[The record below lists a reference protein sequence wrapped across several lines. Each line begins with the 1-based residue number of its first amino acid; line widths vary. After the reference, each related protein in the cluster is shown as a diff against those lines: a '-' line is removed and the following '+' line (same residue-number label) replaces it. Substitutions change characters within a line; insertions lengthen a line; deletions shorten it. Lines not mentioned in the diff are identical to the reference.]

1 MTNCTSRFNRTVLCS
16 ALGVALAGTAVTATA
31 QDAPQRKRGS
41 AALLEEVVVTA
52 RKREEGSQD
61 VPVAI
66 SAFNSDQLDALK
78 VRNLTNLAVSMP
90 SVVLDEIG
98 TSRGYS
104 NFSIRGLGI
113 NSSIPSI
120 DPAVGVMLDGV
131 FLGTNTGVVFDTF
144 DLESIEVLR
153 GPQGTL
159 FGRNVTG
166 GVVQL
171 NSKRPSEE
179 FEGNMRFAYDQ
190 AANGDGEGNYYAM
203 GTVSNGLTDN
213 IAARLSV
220 YYNDDGGA
228 LEVTDGPLQGTAHGA
243 VEQMVIRP
251 SIAWTPTDELEFILR
266 YENQSIEAQG
276 PSAQSHTN
284 GSGIDGA
291 FVNYDRE
298 DFGFGIDNAGDY
310 ELDID
315 FFNLTVNWDV
325 AGGTLTNVFG
335 IREHTNSTD
344 ADIDAQPIWV
354 FHSDTSSEY
363 KQMSNELRW
372 NGLLMN
378 DRANVTVGAFVFESD
393 LIYDEDRN
401 LLGVLLA
408 DTPLAGRPAVTQNG
422 GGVLDVSSL
431 GFFASVDYD
440 FTDQLQLSAGVRW
453 TEETK
458 DARVVTLPV
467 NTNNEC
473 RVAGITPNVSYTA
486 GQEPICN
493 YDFEDSKT
501 WDFVSPRLGFRYLT
515 DDDSN
520 LYGTWSIGYRSG
532 GYNLRNTEFPIVYG
546 PGPFDEEEAQ
556 SFELGYKTSWEGG
569 QLNLATYYTVT
580 SDMQREVNLPSE
592 TAGVLQLIQNTAD
605 ADIYG
610 IEAEGTFAI
619 TDNFTVKGSIGYM
632 NAEYSKVTFD
642 LTGDGVADGEDEAL
656 ELPRAP
662 ELTYSLAGIYDIDLG
677 SNGYISSIVS
687 YGYRDET
694 FYTDNNLGSIN
705 DQEQLDVAID
715 WHTGGEQWIFSLYGR
730 NLLDTVRHGGDTQLP
745 ALLAGYPTGG
755 TFSPLNKPA
764 TLGGEVTYNF

>member
-1 MTNCTSRFNRTVLCS
+1 MDISSPKFHRTLICT
-16 ALGVALAGTAVTATA
+16 ALGMVLAGTANA
-31 QDAPQRKRGS
+31 QETPQKKGGS
-41 AALLEEVVVTA
+41 SALLEEVVVTA
-52 RKREEGSQD
+52 RKREEGSQE

-66 SAFNSDQLDALK
+66 SAFNSDQIDALK

-98 TSRGYS
+98 TSRGYA

-144 DLESIEVLR
+144 DLESIEVMR

-171 NSKRPSEE
+171 NTKKPSQE
-179 FEGNMRFAYDQ
+179 FEGNARFAYDQ
-190 AANGDGEGNYYAM
+190 AESGGEGNYYAM
-203 GTVSNGLTDN
+203 GSISGGLTDT

-228 LEVTDGPLQGTAHGA
+228 LDISDGPLAGQAHGA
-243 VEQMVIRP
+243 SDQRIFRP
-251 SIAWTPTDELEFILR
+251 SVSWTPTDELEVILR
-266 YENQSIEAQG
+266 YETQTIEAQG

-291 FVNYDRE
+291 FVNYDRD
-298 DFGFGIDNAGDY
+298 DFGFGIDNAGSF

-315 FFNLTVNWDV
+315 FFNATVNWDV

-335 IREHTNSTD
+335 IREQTNQTD
-344 ADIDAQPIWV
+344 ADIDAQPLWI

-372 NGLLMN
+372 NGLMFN
-378 DRANVTVGAFVFESD
+378 DRANVTIGAFAFESD

-401 LLGVLLA
+401 LLGVLLVGSPA
-408 DTPLAGRPAVTQNG
+408 EGRPAVTQNG
-422 GGVLDVSSL
+422 GGVLDVSSV

-440 FTDQLQLSAGVRW
+440 LTDNLQLSAGARW
-453 TEETK
+453 TEEKK

-473 RVAGITPNVSYTA
+473 RVAGITPNISYTD
-486 GQEPICN
+486 GEEPICN
-493 YDFEDSKT
+493 YDFEDAKK

-515 DDDSN
+515 DDNSN
-520 LYGTWSIGYRSG
+520 IYGTWSIGYRSG
-532 GYNLRNTEFPIVYG
+532 GYNLRNTEFPIIYG

-556 SFELGYKTSWEGG
+556 SFELGYKTSWDGG
-569 QLNLATYYTVT
+569 QLNVATYYTMT
-580 SDMQREVNLPSE
+580 SDMQREVNLPSA

-610 IEAEGTFAI
+610 IEAEGTFAV
-619 TDNFTVKGSIGYM
+619 TDNFTLRGSVGYM
-632 NAEYSKVTFD
+632 NAEYTEVRFD
-642 LTGDGVADGEDEAL
+642 LTGDGVVDGDDEAL

-677 SNGYISSIVS
+677 SSGYVSTIVS

-694 FYTDNNLGSIN
+694 FYTDNNLGYIN
-705 DQEQLDVAID
+705 DQEQLDFAID
-715 WHTGGEQWIFSLYGR
+715 WHTGGEQWIFSIYGR
-730 NLLDTVRHGGDTQLP
+730 NLLDSVRHGGDTQLG
-745 ALLAGYPTGG
+745 ATLAGYPTGG

-764 TLGGEVTYNF
+764 TYGGEVTYNF